1 MRNRVNCSQIINNWN
16 AKFSGH
22 FWNAKAIIYQ
32 SFLNLHECNFKE
44 KGNISKKENLLMSF
58 FLSLFLFWNRKG
70 LALVTFWNATVWC
83 FLKTF
88 RKYVAWCK
96 NSRVIKDLSKS
107 GSFYLLSV
115 PAHFSRIFEKYS
127 SQKNPKNWK
136 SFFVKISFLRN
147 FINDI
152 RDVTCNEVLINL
164 VNLCDKR
171 VGEWSS

>member
-32 SFLNLHECNFKE
+32 CFLNLHECNFKE
-44 KGNISKKENLLMSF
+44 KGNISKKDNLLMSF
-58 FLSLFLFWNRKG
+58 SLSLFLFSNRKG
-70 LALVTFWNATVWC
+70 LALVTFCNATVWC

-115 PAHFSRIFEKYS
+115 PEHFFTYFWKIFLTKKSKKLEKLLCKNKF
-127 SQKNPKNWK
+127 SQKFHKWYSWWN
-136 SFFVKISFLRN
+136 SQ
-147 FINDI
+147 
-152 RDVTCNEVLINL
+152 
-164 VNLCDKR
+164 
-171 VGEWSS
+171 WSSCQFSQPLR